1 MSGLTGCS
9 SSAVLHIIQCQ
20 RSSRSIPHFMPYG
33 VSDTLHWCQYGWR
46 KIIALTETFSWNIC
60 KDKTW
65 FLFFLLLFSSSS
77 EQEILFILF
86 LSAAVN
92 ALWPLTPHL
101 KGSHILLCVTNLS
114 ESDVTIDFTAHL
126 SVRPWLNV
134 EVRVR
139 HHLHLRR
146 VHPLKSATS
155 LQSSPGVGCWTWAA
169 ERVISAFWQN
179 MSFASVCGIFVSLCS
194 HFHYITVV
202 LLGMLVFL
210 SRVQW
215 NK

>member
-20 RSSRSIPHFMPYG
+20 RSCRSIPHFMPYG
-33 VSDTLHWCQYGWR
+33 VSDTLHWCQCGWR
-46 KIIALTETFSWNIC
+46 KITALTETFSWDIC

-65 FLFFLLLFSSSS
+65 FLFSFFFFSSSS
-77 EQEILFILF
+77 EQEIIFILF
-86 LSAAVN
+86 LSAAAN

-101 KGSHILLCVTNLS
+101 KGSHILPCVTNLS

-126 SVRPWLNV
+126 SGRPWLNV

-146 VHPLKSATS
+146 VHPPKSATS
-155 LQSSPGVGCWTWAA
+155 LQSWTRAA

-179 MSFASVCGIFVSLCS
+179 MSFASICGIFVSLCS
-194 HFHYITVV
+194 HFHYVAVV
-202 LLGMLVFL
+202 LLGVLVLL